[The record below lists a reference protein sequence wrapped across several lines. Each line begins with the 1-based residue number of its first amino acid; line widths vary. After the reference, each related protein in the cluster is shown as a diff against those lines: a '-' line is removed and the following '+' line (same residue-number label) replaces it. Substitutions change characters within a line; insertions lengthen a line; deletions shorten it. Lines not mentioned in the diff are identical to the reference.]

1 MDGQGQLFP
10 QVPFSFGPRFLHD
23 HAGHIITDPL
33 IAIVELVANS
43 YDAGASRVDIQ
54 WPESAGEILEI
65 SDNGTGMTLEE
76 FNQRWRTLSYSRP
89 KEQGLYVEYP
99 PGVKAGKRAAFGQ
112 NGKGRYSPFCFAD
125 EYRVFTWKD
134 GTGIEARVALTD
146 GGTEPFHCTL
156 SGQPERKEH
165 GTCIRLQVERNLL
178 PASAVREAVG
188 SKFLV
193 DPYFEVAVNG
203 KGLGLTSLQGL
214 ETTSLT
220 VDSFGSLTIH
230 QIDALVQDRTTL
242 LRGITWWVN
251 RRMVGAPSWA
261 GLDAQG
267 AILDGRTSLAKRCSF
282 IVEADFLKED
292 VRADWTGL
300 HETNRTIAARDAVRT
315 FVHQA
320 LDRALSDTRTER
332 KREALSKSRD
342 TLSQL
347 PRLSRRLVGR
357 FVDEVQADC
366 PSLSQGDL
374 ARAAGVF
381 ANMEAARSG
390 YELLGKLATC
400 SPNDID
406 TWNRL
411 MEEWSADNAEIV
423 LGELKRR
430 LDLIE
435 RLQQLVDVTT
445 TDELHELQP
454 LFARGLWVFGPEY
467 ESVDFTS
474 NRAMATVIR
483 GLLKATIDDPT
494 RRRPDLVALPDRSVC
509 CYAADG
515 FDDHG
520 EVADIRKV
528 LVVELKKGGFKL
540 GVDELRQGEDYAL
553 ELRRANLV
561 SDATE
566 IVVYVL
572 GSKLAD
578 EACED
583 RKVGAIMVRPM
594 TYERILKRAH
604 ARTFNL
610 QRRLTEAEADLPVD
624 QDVEDVLGMEF
635 APPLVAGQSGGS
647 SAGAA

>member
-1 MDGQGQLFP
+1 MDGQDQFFP
-10 QVPFSFGPRFLHD
+10 EASFSFGPRFLHD
-23 HAGHIITDPL
+23 HAGHIITDPR

-54 WPESAGEILEI
+54 WPESAGGALEVC
-65 SDNGTGMTLEE
+65 DNGTGMTVEE

-89 KEQGLYVEYP
+89 QEQGLYVEYP
-99 PGVKAGKRAAFGQ
+99 PGVKASKRIAFGQ

-125 EYRVFTWKD
+125 DYEVDTWKD
-134 GTGIEARVALTD
+134 SAGVHAQVALTE
-146 GGTEPFHCTL
+146 GGSEPFHCTL
-156 SGQPERKEH
+156 SEQPEKRDH
-165 GTCIRLQVERNLL
+165 GTCIRLEVERNLL
-178 PASAVREAVG
+178 PTSAVREAVG

-193 DPYFEVAVNG
+193 DPYFEVVING
-203 KGLGLTSLQGL
+203 DGLGLTSLQGL
-214 ETTSLT
+214 ETARLP
-220 VDSFGSLTIH
+220 VDPFGVLTIH

-300 HETNRTIAARDAVRT
+300 IESNRSIAARDAVQI

-320 LDRALSDTRTER
+320 LDGALSDTRREK
-332 KREALSKSRD
+332 KREALSKNRD

-347 PRLSRRLVGR
+347 PGPSRRLIGR
-357 FVDEVQADC
+357 FVDQVQADC

-374 ARAAGVF
+374 ARAASVF
-381 ANMEAARSG
+381 ANMEVARSG
-390 YELLGKLATC
+390 YELLGKLAAC
-400 SPNDID
+400 SPADID

-435 RLQQLVDVTT
+435 RLQQLVDVAT

-454 LFARGLWVFGPEY
+454 LFARGLWIFGPEY

-483 GLLKATIDDPT
+483 SLLGATIDDPT
-494 RRRPDLVALPDRSVC
+494 ARRPDLVALPDRSVC

-515 FDDHG
+515 FDDSG
-520 EVADIRKV
+520 EVSHIRKV
-528 LVVELKKGGFKL
+528 LVVELKKGGFEL
-540 GVDELRQGEDYAL
+540 GIGELRQGEDYAR
-553 ELRRANLV
+553 ELRKANLV

-572 GSKLAD
+572 GSRLAD
-578 EACED
+578 DASED
-583 RKVGAIMVRPM
+583 LKVGAIITRPM

-610 QRRLTEAEADLPVD
+610 QQKLSEAEPDLRVD
-624 QDVEDVLGMEF
+624 PDVEGVLGMDLGV
-635 APPLVAGQSGGS
+635 PLLTGIGGS